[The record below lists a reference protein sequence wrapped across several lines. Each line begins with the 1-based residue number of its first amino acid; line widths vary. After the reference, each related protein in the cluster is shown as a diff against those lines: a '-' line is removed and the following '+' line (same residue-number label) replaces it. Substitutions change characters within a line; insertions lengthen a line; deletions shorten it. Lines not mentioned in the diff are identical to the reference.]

1 MAKDADLT
9 DRTRGTLVAQLLDGP
24 NTVAIL
30 DGYAFHYTGTRTLW
44 STAPDDEWD
53 IEIVSRMTAQ
63 RIGERRIDGTRCVVY
78 RGTLGGFYAITEVAS
93 WHVMPSREMVVCPT
107 CGGDLPGGVHCIACD
122 GFGKVSP

>member
-1 MAKDADLT
+1 MIRRPPRSTLFPYTTLFRSGHGAACDGDSSSLRSPSLSRSASGFRAPSRRRTMMAKDADLT

-53 IEIVSRMTAQ
+53 IE
-63 RIGERRIDGTRCVVY
+63 
-78 RGTLGGFYAITEVAS
+78 
-93 WHVMPSREMVVCPT
+93 
-107 CGGDLPGGVHCIACD
+107 
-122 GFGKVSP
+122 